1 MLLSCVIVGVLAA
14 VPGGM
19 PSASVSSKAAE
30 TATAPSSEADV
41 QFFESRV
48 RPILAARC
56 YECHAA
62 KTGKSKGSLQLDSR
76 AAILAGGDSGPAAE
90 PGDMGSLL
98 LEAVGYTIDGM
109 QMPPTGKLP
118 AGEIAILKQWVERGL
133 AFPASEPSS
142 GSAAPTGTAA
152 KKGIDVD
159 AGRKHWSFQPLAR
172 RAAPPAAADP
182 WCRSE
187 IDGFVLAEMRKHGL
201 SPSPEADPRTLVRR
215 AKFDLLGLPP
225 SIDEVEAFAA
235 DARAVGLEKA
245 YAALVDRY
253 LASPHYGERWG
264 RSWLDMARYC
274 DVPESW
280 REGEGAPWLYRDW
293 VVAALNADMPYDR
306 FVRMQFA
313 ADLLPGAQPAD
324 NAALGFLGLSPTYWK
339 ELKLDHVVIKQVV
352 ADEWEERIDAVGQ
365 TFLGLT
371 IACARCHDHKYD
383 PISQHDYYGLAG
395 VLASIRQED
404 RPLIDAVPAAVAK
417 QARDQVRKLEAELA
431 ELKKPPAPMPAVPK
445 PAAASAQTAAKTNA
459 AKKDTDKNNAA
470 VKPDEAKPDPA
481 VRMAEIER
489 KIAELKRTPF
499 YDRPVACG
507 ISDAATLVLPDGEHR
522 TKIEYRPATAQNVAM
537 HVRGNPGNPGAE
549 VPRRFPAVLAVDRKA
564 TFGRGSGRLDLADA
578 IVGDARGTAARVMVN
593 RVWAGHFGRGLVA
606 TPSNFGTRGS
616 APSHPELLEDLTA
629 RFVESGWSL
638 KRLHRE
644 LMLSATYRQASFHE
658 SVGAVNSTI
667 GKRAVDPD
675 NVYLSRMTPRR
686 LDVEAWRDAMLVAA
700 GDWDSKIG
708 GPPTVLTDG
717 ANRRRTLYGTVKR
730 RDLDEM
736 LRLNDFPDPVVHAE
750 KREPTTTPL
759 QQLFALNN
767 PLPESRSAALVARLE
782 REKVSDPQARVE
794 RLHAWLFARRPAA
807 DEAAI
812 GREFV
817 AATRTAGASD
827 AEAWRRYAHA
837 LLVSNEFLFVD

>member
-1 MLLSCVIVGVLAA
+1 M
-14 VPGGM
+14 
-19 PSASVSSKAAE
+19 
-30 TATAPSSEADV
+30 
-41 QFFESRV
+41 
-48 RPILAARC
+48 
-56 YECHAA
+56 
-62 KTGKSKGSLQLDSR
+62 
-76 AAILAGGDSGPAAE
+76 
-90 PGDMGSLL
+90 
-98 LEAVGYTIDGM
+98 
-109 QMPPTGKLP
+109 
-118 AGEIAILKQWVERGL
+118 ER
-133 AFPASEPSS
+133 
-142 GSAAPTGTAA
+142 
-152 KKGIDVD
+152 
-159 AGRKHWSFQPLAR
+159 
-172 RAAPPAAADP
+172 
-182 WCRSE
+182 
-187 IDGFVLAEMRKHGL
+187 
-201 SPSPEADPRTLVRR
+201 
-215 AKFDLLGLPP
+215 
-225 SIDEVEAFAA
+225 
-235 DARAVGLEKA
+235 A
-245 YAALVDRY
+245 YAALVERY

-264 RSWLDMARYC
+264 RYWLDMARYC

-280 REGEGAPWLYRDW
+280 REGEGSPWLYRDW
-293 VVAALNADMPYDR
+293 VVAAFNTDMPYDR

-313 ADLLPGAQPAD
+313 ADLLPGAKPED

-404 RPLIDAVPAAVAK
+404 RPLIDAAPAAVAR
-417 QARDQVRKLEAELA
+417 QAREQVRKLEAELA
-431 ELKKPPAPMPAVPK
+431 ELKKPPAP
-445 PAAASAQTAAKTNA
+445 T
-459 AKKDTDKNNAA
+459 AA
-470 VKPDEAKPDPA
+470 VKKAAAAENVAAEKKAAEKDVAKKGAAPQPAEAKPDPA
-481 VRMAEIER
+481 VRMAEVER

-507 ISDAATLVLPDGEHR
+507 ISDAAMLVLPDGEHR
-522 TKIEYRPATAQNVAM
+522 TKIEYRPAMTQNVAM

-549 VPRRFPAVLAVDRKA
+549 IPRRFPTVLAVDRTA
-564 TFGRGSGRLDLADA
+564 TFGRGSGRLDLAEA

-616 APSHPELLEDLTA
+616 APSHPDLLEDLTA
-629 RFVESGWSL
+629 RFVENGWSL

-644 LMLSATYRQASFHE
+644 LMLSATYRQASFGD
-658 SVGAVNSTI
+658 GAGGTDGADGANGSTAA
-667 GKRAVDPD
+667 KRAVDPD
-675 NVYLSRMTPRR
+675 NAYLSRMSPRR

-708 GPPTVLTDG
+708 GPPVKLTDD

-730 RDLDEM
+730 RDLDDL

-759 QQLFALNN
+759 QQLFALNH
-767 PLPESRSAALVARLE
+767 PLPESRSTALVARLE
-782 REKVSDPQARVE
+782 REQVSEPRERIE

-807 DEAAI
+807 DEAAL
-812 GREFV
+812 GGEFV
-817 AATRTAGASD
+817 AATRKAGATE

-837 LLVSNEFLFVD
+837 LLVSNEFQFID